1 MYVPI
6 SKLKCDLCD
15 MRFITLD
22 HMDDHMD
29 TNHGGRWKYN
39 DPDVVMLGDD
49 NEESEDS
56 EDSETSFESSENSED
71 KSSDTQ
77 SGEDLV

>member
-1 MYVPI
+1 
-6 SKLKCDLCD
+6 
-15 MRFITLD
+15 
-22 HMDDHMD
+22 MD

-49 NEESEDS
+49 NEESESEDS